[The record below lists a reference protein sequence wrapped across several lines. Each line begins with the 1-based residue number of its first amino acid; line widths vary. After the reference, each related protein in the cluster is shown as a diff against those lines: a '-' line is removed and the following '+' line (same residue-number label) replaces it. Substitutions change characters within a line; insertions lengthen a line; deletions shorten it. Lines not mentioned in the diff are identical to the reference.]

1 MTVHRGLALL
11 LTVAAAGALVSAS
24 APPGTIAAV
33 RLNAITTRVHARGA
47 SLVIEASE
55 PVAYTT
61 SRPDPLTV
69 LLDFRNVSATDVANS
84 VTADVK
90 SPIARVSVEAA
101 ESLGAPASRVRIAL
115 SQPVAHHVRSD
126 RNTVIVDFDR
136 PSAKAPPY
144 VLPPGSRQSS
154 VVSPQSSGP
163 RDAMMALTEAPVSD
177 PIAALGLD
185 NGAGGPSATSI
196 TMASAPTVPRPIV
209 IQGPNAVAA
218 RPAAVQSQPAV
229 LAQTPA
235 EQVGNG
241 GRGRQFTGHPISLD
255 FQGADLR
262 AVLRTFAEISGL
274 NIVIDPAVQGT
285 VDVALR
291 DVPWDQ
297 ALDIILRAN
306 KLGYS
311 VDGTIVRIAPN
322 SVLKIEED
330 ERKAL
335 LESQNDASQL
345 GTLQRQLSYAKGEE
359 VATLLKTANVL
370 TKRGQAN
377 VDARTNTLI
386 VRDVPSQFPEITTL
400 IDGIDRAQPQVE
412 IEARI
417 VQTNKTY
424 ARALGVQWGFGGR
437 VDPSLGNTTNLAFPN
452 NGTLAG
458 RVGGGT
464 QGPTS
469 GSTTGVPAL
478 VPTAV
483 NLGVAG
489 PNSGIGL
496 ALGSVNGAFN
506 LDVALTALE
515 SSGNGRLLSTPRVTT
530 QNNVAAEMT
539 QGVQIPIQTVA
550 NNTVTVSFKDAALT
564 LKVTP
569 QITSANTVI
578 MLISVENATPDFSR
592 QVNNIPPI
600 NTQRANTQVLVSD
613 GQTTVI
619 GGIYVSNSTLSTD
632 KTPGLGNIPLL
643 KWLFKRERVDESN
656 TELLIFITPRIIKS

>member
-1 MTVHRGLALL
+1 MTVNRGFALL
-11 LTVAAAGALVSAS
+11 LTVAAAGALVNAA
-24 APPGTIAAV
+24 APPAGIAAV
-33 RLNAITTRVHARGA
+33 RLTAISARVHAKGA
-47 SLVIEASE
+47 SLVIEANE

-61 SRPDPLTV
+61 ARPDPLTL
-69 LLDFRNVSATDVANS
+69 LLDFRNVAATDVANS

-101 ESLGAPASRVRIAL
+101 ESLGAPASRVRVTL
-115 SQPVAHHVRSD
+115 SQPVAHHVRSE
-126 RNTVIVDFDR
+126 RNTIVVDFDR
-136 PSAKAPPY
+136 PSAKAAPY
-144 VLPPGSRQSS
+144 ALPPVMRSA
-154 VVSPQSSGP
+154 GP
-163 RDAMMALTEAPVSD
+163 APDAMMALRQTPAVD
-177 PIAALGLD
+177 PIASLGLD
-185 NGAGGPSATSI
+185 NGAGGPSAS
-196 TMASAPTVPRPIV
+196 SAPGVVVATPMPESTAGQV
-209 IQGPNAVAA
+209 PNAALARLAA
-218 RPAAVQSQPAV
+218 AQPP
-229 LAQTPA
+229 QTPA
-235 EQVGNG
+235 APTPTDQLNG
-241 GRGRQFTGHPISLD
+241 GSRGRQFTGHPISLD

-274 NIVIDPAVQGT
+274 NIVIDPTVQGT

-322 SVLKIEED
+322 TVLKTEED

-335 LESQNDASQL
+335 LDSQNDASQL

-359 VATLLKTANVL
+359 VATLLKSANVL

-377 VDARTNTLI
+377 VDPRTNTLI
-386 VRDVPSQFPEITTL
+386 VRDVPSQFPEITSI
-400 IDGIDRAQPQVE
+400 IDSIDRAQPQVE

-417 VQTNKTY
+417 VQTNKSY
-424 ARALGVQWGFGGR
+424 ARALGVQWGFGAR
-437 VDPSLGNTTNLAFPN
+437 VDPTLGNTTNLAFPN
-452 NGTLAG
+452 NGSLTG
-458 RVGGGT
+458 RVGGT
-464 QGPTS
+464 QGPAT
-469 GSTTGVPAL
+469 GSTTGQ
-478 VPTAV
+478 PTAV

-489 PNSGIGL
+489 PNSAVGL

-600 NTQRANTQVLVSD
+600 NTQRAITQVLVSD

-619 GGIYVSNSTLSTD
+619 GGIYVSNSTVAND
-632 KTPGLGNIPLL
+632 KTPGLGNVPLL

>member
-1 MTVHRGLALL
+1 MLALQ
-11 LTVAAAGALVSAS
+11 
-24 APPGTIAAV
+24 
-33 RLNAITTRVHARGA
+33 
-47 SLVIEASE
+47 
-55 PVAYTT
+55 
-61 SRPDPLTV
+61 D
-69 LLDFRNVSATDVANS
+69 
-84 VTADVK
+84 
-90 SPIARVSVEAA
+90 
-101 ESLGAPASRVRIAL
+101 APA
-115 SQPVAHHVRSD
+115 Q
-126 RNTVIVDFDR
+126 
-136 PSAKAPPY
+136 
-144 VLPPGSRQSS
+144 
-154 VVSPQSSGP
+154 
-163 RDAMMALTEAPVSD
+163 D

-185 NGAGGPSATSI
+185 NGVGGPSASSTSVV
-196 TMASAPTVPRPIV
+196 SVPPVAVRPIV
-209 IQGPNAVAA
+209 VPAPNPVAA
-218 RPAAVQSQPAV
+218 RLAAVLP
-229 LAQTPA
+229 QTP
-235 EQVGNG
+235 QPPVPSPVTSPDQIGSTS
-241 GRGRQFTGHPISLD
+241 RGRQFTGHPISLD

-322 SVLKIEED
+322 GVLKAEED

-335 LESQNDASQL
+335 LDAQNDASQL
-345 GTLQRQLSYAKGEE
+345 GTMQRQLSYAKGEE
-359 VATLLKTANVL
+359 VASLLKSANVL

-377 VDARTNTLI
+377 VDPRTNTLI

-452 NGTLAG
+452 NGSLTG
-458 RVGGGT
+458 RVGGT
-464 QGPTS
+464 QGPAS
-469 GSTTGVPAL
+469 GATTGQ
-478 VPTAV
+478 PTAV
-483 NLGVAG
+483 NLGVPG
-489 PNSGIGL
+489 PNSAVGL

-515 SSGNGRLLSTPRVTT
+515 STGNGRLLSTPRVTT

-569 QITSANTVI
+569 QITAANTVI
-578 MLISVENATPDFSR
+578 MQISVENASPDFSR
-592 QVNNIPPI
+592 AVNNIPPI

-619 GGIYVSNSTLSTD
+619 GGIYVSQEQAQTD
-632 KTPGLGNIPLL
+632 RTPGLGQIPLL
-643 KWLFKRERVDESN
+643 RWLFKRDTINDQN

>member
-1 MTVHRGLALL
+1 MTVNRGFALL
-11 LTVAAAGALVSAS
+11 LTVAAAGALVNAA
-24 APPGTIAAV
+24 APPVGVTAV
-33 RLNAITTRVHARGA
+33 RLTAISARVHAKGA
-47 SLVIEASE
+47 SLVIEANE

-61 SRPDPLTV
+61 ARPDPLTL
-69 LLDFRNVSATDVANS
+69 LLDFRNVAATDVANS

-101 ESLGAPASRVRIAL
+101 ESLGAPASRVRVTL
-115 SQPVAHHVRSD
+115 SQPVAHHVRSE
-126 RNTVIVDFDR
+126 RNTIVIDFDR
-136 PSAKAPPY
+136 PSAKAAPY
-144 VLPPGSRQSS
+144 ALPPVTRNT
-154 VVSPQSSGP
+154 GP
-163 RDAMMALTEAPVSD
+163 APDAMMALRPAPAAD

-185 NGAGGPSATSI
+185 NGAGGPSA
-196 TMASAPTVPRPIV
+196 SAGPVVVATPMPQADAGQVPNTAIARL
-209 IQGPNAVAA
+209 AA
-218 RPAAVQSQPAV
+218 AQPP
-229 LAQTPA
+229 QTPA
-235 EQVGNG
+235 APTPTDQLNG
-241 GRGRQFTGHPISLD
+241 GSRGRQFTGHPISLD

-274 NIVIDPAVQGT
+274 NIVIDPTVQGT

-322 SVLKIEED
+322 TVLKAEED

-335 LESQNDASQL
+335 VDSQNDASQL
-345 GTLQRQLSYAKGEE
+345 GTLQRQLSYAKGDE
-359 VATLLKTANVL
+359 VATLLKSANVL

-377 VDARTNTLI
+377 VDPRTNTLI
-386 VRDVPSQFPEITTL
+386 VRDVPSQFPEITSI
-400 IDGIDRAQPQVE
+400 IDSIDRAQPQVE

-417 VQTNKTY
+417 VQTNKSY

-437 VDPSLGNTTNLAFPN
+437 VDPTLGNTTNLAFPN
-452 NGTLAG
+452 NGSLTG
-458 RVGGGT
+458 RAGGT
-464 QGPTS
+464 QGPAT
-469 GSTTGVPAL
+469 GSTTGQ
-478 VPTAV
+478 PTAV
-483 NLGVAG
+483 ALGVAG
-489 PNSGIGL
+489 PNSGVGL

-600 NTQRANTQVLVSD
+600 NTQRAITQVLVSD

-619 GGIYVSNSTLSTD
+619 GGIYVSNSTVAND
-632 KTPGLGNIPLL
+632 KTPGLGNVPLL